1 MIRIRRAR
9 PEDIAPVAEL
19 EKKCFSRPWSYQSF
33 IFELESRDAW
43 FSVAEDGG
51 EIVGFAILHRFID
64 EGELFNIAVADAY
77 RRMGVG
83 AALLKNV
90 IEGAVR
96 YNIIKIFLEVRR
108 SNDPA
113 RSLYAKHGFEVCGL
127 RKNYYDDPKED
138 AILMELRTEDF
149 MNNYSRKEE
158 EN

>member
-1 MIRIRRAR
+1 MIRIRKVQ
-9 PEDIAPVAEL
+9 PEDIASVAEL
-19 EKKCFSRPWSYQSF
+19 EKQCFSRPWSYQSF

-43 FSVAEDGG
+43 FSVAEDGDR
-51 EIVGFAILHRFID
+51 IVGFAILHRFID
-64 EGELFNIAVADAY
+64 EGEIFNIAVDEEY

-83 AALLKNV
+83 AMLLKNV

-96 YNIIKIFLEVRR
+96 YGVIKIFLEVRK
-108 SNDPA
+108 SNEPA

-138 AILMELRTEDF
+138 AILMELRTEDY

-158 EN
+158 KT